1 MSKSPD
7 QKHKAQL
14 NLEGEIRFGPPFFK
28 LVIDG
33 IELSGRIFGA
43 PLCWSDDSRYLAAQ
57 EWLTTDYQKGPITR
71 VLLIDL
77 EQGRVSEFKIVEK
90 GFVED
95 FRFHGGTFMYL
106 KNFQGTG
113 RGIET
118 EVDISDIHNWRCAHN
133 KKIQR
138 ME

>member
-14 NLEGEIRFGPPFFK
+14 NLEGGVRFGPPFFR
-28 LVIDG
+28 LEIDG
-33 IELSGRIFGA
+33 KELRGRIFGE

-71 VLLIDL
+71 VLLIDV
-77 EQGRVSEFKIVEK
+77 EQGRVSEFKVVER

-95 FRFHGGTFMYL
+95 FRFRGRTFMYL
-106 KNFQGTG
+106 KNFKGTG
-113 RGIET
+113 RGIES
-118 EVDISDIHNWRCAHN
+118 EVDMTDIHNWKEICS
-133 KKIQR
+133 
-138 ME
+138 